1 MHRMWVCKKIDCF
14 SQFDRRDKAL
24 KHATKDHKF
33 ESPGDWVKEAW
44 ITTSLKRKK
53 ETRCQHGVDLEL
65 TNLLEELEAKTLSK
79 ANGAHS
85 PATGFGGMGS
95 RPGGHIVHAT
105 LPSAIFAC
113 VTDQLNLLNGLL
125 DHHSLIPTAPESRK
139 LQRALD
145 MLQEKLRVGE
155 NRQTAPDG
163 WNGNFDFNSPAPF
176 QEHMGIGSPA
186 TNGHDVLPGMATYRR
201 ANQLSSP
208 LLGGSSPSHS
218 HEIDHQLSDIGS
230 MSEGDSDEDLEET
243 PEPLATD
250 KEPRQAT
257 NLEKSEQIR
266 YFEAM
271 QKCCIEAAFT
281 FYQRHKTHLDT
292 INDRS
297 SKPLCQTAK
306 KSPIESP
313 ADLSLPH
320 WTHLLRRI
328 SDARGLQK
336 EMVSRI
342 ESFNGDISPVDELQ
356 HAFKKEKVKSDRDL
370 LALIQLARNFCW
382 QLKDWDRCRS
392 LDDLYSL
399 VDGEIRRV
407 RRNDSQTSRKQR
419 PRLHHREESSE
430 GSGFRVR
437 SPHRQSATWPRAIP
451 DTETEEYLRL

>member
-1 MHRMWVCKKIDCF
+1 MHRTWVCKKIGCF
-14 SQFDRRDKAL
+14 SQFNRRDRAL

-33 ESPGDWVKEAW
+33 ESPSDWVKEAW
-44 ITTSLKRKK
+44 TTTSLKRKK
-53 ETRCQHGVDLEL
+53 ETHGEELEL
-65 TNLLEELEAKTLSK
+65 TNLLEELEAKTLRK
-79 ANGAHS
+79 TNGGPAPEMAHS
-85 PATGFGGMGS
+85 LTADFDGITSG
-95 RPGGHIVHAT
+95 PGGHIVHAT

-113 VTDQLNLLNGLL
+113 VTDQLSILNGLL
-125 DHHSLIPTAPESRK
+125 DHHSLIPTIPESRK
-139 LQRALD
+139 LQQALD
-145 MLQEKLRVGE
+145 MLQEKLRIGE
-155 NRQTAPDG
+155 TRQTVPDG
-163 WNGNFDFNSPAPF
+163 WNGNFDFNSLAPF
-176 QEHMGIGSPA
+176 PGQIGIGSLA
-186 TNGHDVLPGMATYRR
+186 TNGHAAPPGRRR
-201 ANQLSSP
+201 ANQLSPP
-208 LLGGSSPSHS
+208 LPGDSSPPNSRN
-218 HEIDHQLSDIGS
+218 IDHQLSDIGS
-230 MSEGDSDEDLEET
+230 QSEGDSDEDLEEAR
-243 PEPLATD
+243 EPTETD
-250 KEPRQAT
+250 REPRQAT

-281 FYQRHKTHLDT
+281 FYQRHKVHLDT
-292 INDRS
+292 INDKS
-297 SKPLCQTAK
+297 LKPLCQTAK
-306 KSPIESP
+306 KGPIEGP

-328 SDARGLQK
+328 SDARGLKK

-382 QLKDWDRCRS
+382 QLKDWDRCSS

-419 PRLHHREESSE
+419 PRLCHGEETSE

-437 SPHRQSATWPRAIP
+437 SPHRQSATWPRAIL
-451 DTETEEYLRL
+451 DTETEEHRRL

>member
-1 MHRMWVCKKIDCF
+1 MHRMWHCKKIECF

-33 ESPGDWVKEAW
+33 ESPGDWVKETW

-79 ANGAHS
+79 ADSAHS
-85 PATGFGGMGS
+85 PTAGCGEMRS
-95 RPGGHIVHAT
+95 RPDGHIVHAT

-113 VTDQLNLLNGLL
+113 VTDQLNILNSLL
-125 DHHSLIPTAPESRK
+125 DHHSLIPTAPESQK

-163 WNGNFDFNSPAPF
+163 WNGTFDFSSPAPS
-176 QEHMGIGSPA
+176 QEHIGIGSPT
-186 TNGHDVLPGMATYRR
+186 TNGHNVLPYRR

-208 LLGGSSPSHS
+208 RPGGSSPSHS

-243 PEPLATD
+243 PGPLTTD

-292 INDRS
+292 INDRN

-306 KSPIESP
+306 KGPIESP

-419 PRLHHREESSE
+419 PRLRHGEESSE
-430 GSGFRVR
+430 GSGFGVR

-451 DTETEEYLRL
+451 GTEAEEYLRL

>member
-1 MHRMWVCKKIDCF
+1 MHRTWVCKKIECF

-44 ITTSLKRKK
+44 ATTSLKRKK
-53 ETRCQHGVDLEL
+53 EPHGEDLEL
-65 TNLLEELEAKTLSK
+65 TNLLEELEAKTLRK
-79 ANGAHS
+79 TNGAPAPELVPS
-85 PATGFGGMGS
+85 PTFGFEGIGS

-113 VTDQLNLLNGLL
+113 VTDQLSILNGLL
-125 DHHSLIPTAPESRK
+125 DHHSLIPTIPESRK
-139 LQRALD
+139 LQQALD
-145 MLQEKLRVGE
+145 MLQEKLRIGE
-155 NRQTAPDG
+155 NRQTVPDG
-163 WNGNFDFNSPAPF
+163 WNGNFDFNSLP
-176 QEHMGIGSPA
+176 EHTGNGSPA
-186 TNGHDVLPGMATYRR
+186 TNGHAVLPRRRR
-201 ANQLSSP
+201 ANKLSPP
-208 LLGGSSPSHS
+208 LPGDSSPSNS
-218 HEIDHQLSDIGS
+218 HDIDHQLSDIGS
-230 MSEGDSDEDLEET
+230 QSEGDLDEDLEET
-243 PEPLATD
+243 QEPLETD
-250 KEPRQAT
+250 SEPRQAT

-266 YFEAM
+266 YFGAM

-281 FYQRHKTHLDT
+281 FYQRHKPHLDT
-292 INDRS
+292 INDKS
-297 SKPLCQTAK
+297 LKPLCQTAK
-306 KSPIESP
+306 KGPIEGP

-328 SDARGLQK
+328 SDARGLKK

-407 RRNDSQTSRKQR
+407 RRNDSQTSRKQY
-419 PRLHHREESSE
+419 PRLLHGEETSE

-437 SPHRQSATWPRAIP
+437 SPHRQSATWPRAIL
-451 DTETEEYLRL
+451 DTEAEEHRRL